1 MVRQETIALNG
12 VSHRYTLRRSKR
24 ARHILLHVHD
34 GGRIEVVVPWRVS
47 YAQARQ
53 FVAEQRD
60 WVMKNIAKHLKMGR
74 QHPSRALVNG
84 DKLQCFGQS
93 YRLRA
98 VCDPWRTRSSYGED
112 GGEVSIFVAQQK
124 DIKRVLMRWYRAEA
138 KKYFVERVAVM
149 QEKIGVP
156 ARSIVVSNA
165 RSQWGSCI
173 KRTGR
178 ISLSWRLAM
187 APVEVADYVI
197 AHEVAHLKHDNHA
210 SSFWQAVAH
219 LYPDY
224 AKWRGWL
231 KRHGSGLVL

>member
-1 MVRQETIALNG
+1 VVRQETIALNG

-53 FVAEQRD
+53 FVAEQRE
-60 WVMKNIAKHLKMGR
+60 WVMKNITKHLKMRR
-74 QHPSRALVNG
+74 QHPSRALVSG
-84 DKLQCFGQS
+84 EKLLLFDQS
-93 YRLRA
+93 YLVRV

-112 GGEVSIFVAQQK
+112 GYEVSIFVARQK
-124 DIKRVLMRWYRAEA
+124 DVKRVLVRWYRAKA
-138 KKYFVERVAVM
+138 KKYFLERVVVM
-149 QEKIGVP
+149 QEKIGVQ
-156 ARSIVVSNA
+156 AQFVVVSNA

-219 LYPDY
+219 IYPDY
-224 AKWRGWL
+224 KKWRGWL
-231 KRHGSGLVL
+231 KRHGSGLSL